1 MRNVEKLSFILVT
14 PFLLA
19 PRLFKSGTSATAS
32 SLVPSLRFHFV
43 PLPYRFVSPKNLK
56 LRSTPFHFVPSQS
69 ANAMSGQFIVPSK
82 VFYSF
87 TLIPFLSTPT
97 MLIIKVV
104 HCGPM
109 IVANFL
115 DRYLPGIL
123 AVSMN
128 RLFYLVP
135 FGRITGAYSSY
146 SSSQRPDLPSLPT
159 PPLEPFPSFSQS
171 LTLSNRLSINMP
183 AGSSPSTSLSV
194 PIGFFINDNII
205 LGYLVSWFPLLVFTL
220 EVLNFI
226 IQSGILNILYLEY
239 ND

>member
-1 MRNVEKLSFILVT
+1 MEERRIY
-14 PFLLA
+14 PD
-19 PRLFKSGTSATAS
+19 
-32 SLVPSLRFHFV
+32 
-43 PLPYRFVSPKNLK
+43 
-56 LRSTPFHFVPSQS
+56 
-69 ANAMSGQFIVPSK
+69 FIVILRQK
-82 VFYSF
+82 YRV
-87 TLIPFLSTPT
+87 IE

-104 HCGPM
+104 HSAPM
-109 IVANFL
+109 IVANFI

-159 PPLEPFPSFSQS
+159 PILEPFPSFSQS

-194 PIGFFINDNII
+194 AIGFSGLTKNK
-205 LGYLVSWFPLLVFTL
+205 
-220 EVLNFI
+220 EVL
-226 IQSGILNILYLEY
+226 LYFL
-239 ND
+239 